1 MSFHQVLIMANEED
15 PLQFFQNLAL
25 NGDAAAPASPEVLC
39 IVGAKTTRPRPL
51 VFTELVDRELHTTV
65 GRPHSLSN
73 YHEQMAQSLARG
85 CVDATWLDCGHWM
98 PIAARH
104 RTAQEA
110 SVIRTELHTRP
121 GFADC
126 SLAALP
132 YIDTPIFIKC
142 PLAVSLYVAPVTL
155 QVATALLITRVTRS
169 GPCALRTVPATVPAS
184 SALCS
189 HLTQVK
195 GGPSVPCRNNTTF
208 PSITTTILDIA
219 NRFQPS

>member
-1 MSFHQVLIMANEED
+1 MQLPQQLTKSCASWAPKRQGHGPWSFWCV
-15 PLQFFQNLAL
+15 
-25 NGDAAAPASPEVLC
+25 PAV
-39 IVGAKTTRPRPL
+39 
-51 VFTELVDRELHTTV
+51 TELVDRELHTTV
-65 GRPHSLSN
+65 GRPHSLSH
-73 YHEQMAQSLARG
+73 YHEQMARSLARG

-104 RTAQEA
+104 RIAQEA
-110 SVIRTELHTRP
+110 SVIRTELQTRP

-142 PLAVSLYVAPVTL
+142 TLAVSLQVAPVPL
-155 QVATALLITRVTRS
+155 QVAT
-169 GPCALRTVPATVPAS
+169 GPCAIRTVPATVPAS

-208 PSITTTILDIA
+208 PSITTTSWTSPTVSSRHRRPILTILPT
-219 NRFQPS
+219 RPSLPAFAFTYTTFN